1 MESLRMK
8 RLFVAIPLPND
19 VANDVE
25 TLCSGLLRALWVE
38 PEHFH
43 ITLRFL
49 GDMDADEQLLV
60 RDSLSAIVSE
70 PFDVTLRS
78 VGTFPPLGPT
88 TVPSVLWV
96 GMDES
101 VPLRELQSR
110 VEDAVQEAGVPMELR
125 QFHAHVTVARFKS
138 DPGQDISA
146 WMWMRDAYAS
156 RTFRVEEFHLIESF
170 LTNDG
175 PIYTHVETFKLGI

>member
-1 MESLRMK
+1 MK
-8 RLFVAIPLPND
+8 RLFVAIPLPHD
-19 VANDVE
+19 VADDVA

-49 GDMDADEQLLV
+49 GDLDADEQMLV
-60 RDSLSAIVSE
+60 RDSLASLTAA
-70 PFDVTLRS
+70 PFDITLRG
-78 VGTFPPLGPT
+78 VGTFPPLDPT

-101 VPLRELQSR
+101 APLRELQSR
-110 VEDAVQEAGVPMELR
+110 VEDAVQEAGIPMELR
-125 QFHAHVTVARFKS
+125 PFHAHVTVARFKS
-138 DPGQDISA
+138 DPGPDLSA
-146 WMWMRDAYAS
+146 WMWMRSSYAS
-156 RTFRVEEFHLIESF
+156 RPIRVEEFHLIESF

-175 PIYTHVETFKLGI
+175 PIYTHVETFTLRD